1 VLCERRPSPRVC
13 FLGGRQPEAPIIP
26 AKEELMRHDEDD
38 TTCHRL
44 LSLRTPLELYRAVER
59 DSVAL
64 GISVS
69 AAARLRLQS
78 GSVQAALDNLKGS
91 KS

>member
-1 VLCERRPSPRVC
+1 MS
-13 FLGGRQPEAPIIP
+13 
-26 AKEELMRHDEDD
+26 RHDEDD

-69 AAARLRLQS
+69 AAARLRLES
-78 GSVQAALDNLKGS
+78 GTIQRALDMRKDS